1 MKLKHGRTLVALIL
15 AGIAFSASARDA
27 SFVVE
32 TNQACPVGTVS
43 KGPSYRF
50 EEGRFVREGW
60 VCADFQQGN

>member
-1 MKLKHGRTLVALIL
+1 MKLNRTLVALIL
-15 AGIAFSASARDA
+15 AGVALSASARDA
-27 SFVVE
+27 DFVVD